1 LLVTV
6 GQENGVGGRN
16 QEYALSAALRIA
28 GSKNVVMGR
37 VDTDGTDGPGGC
49 FAADAADIPAW
60 RAVL

>member
-1 LLVTV
+1 M
-6 GQENGVGGRN
+6 GGRN